1 MPRDISS
8 SSSSEDEDN
17 SADAPPNQGLPEKTS
32 TTKYQCPADFVTL
45 CHKPCSSILKNNLKN
60 NELWLIKAPSNFNPA
75 SFSGV
80 QLPLCGLQTVSVSSA
95 DETEHTYSVLASSR
109 CSPDFRLLSAN
120 QNSSHITLTSPFSGL
135 LNICQNHGDSSTA
148 QIPQIIP
155 AVPPPSLPVGLKQ
168 RFQPGFQ
175 QIDSTLTTQTEEEDR
190 NEGSR
195 KRKKHKKIKTEP
207 QEEGMQTESEH
218 MGIQETQVMMDSE
231 VSEDKRKKKKKKKDR
246 ERAGPPDCQVII
258 KTEEVT
264 VKSEP
269 IDTAFGDQVE
279 GKKKK
284 KKKKSKS
291 DD

>member
-8 SSSSEDEDN
+8 SSEDEGY
-17 SADAPPNQGLPEKTS
+17 SLDAPTNQEPPEKTS

-60 NELWLIKAPSNFNPA
+60 NELWLFKAPSNFNPA

-80 QLPLCGLQTVSVSSA
+80 QLPLCGLQTVSVPTA
-95 DETEHTYSVLASSR
+95 DGTEHSYSVLASSR
-109 CSPDFRLLSAN
+109 CSPDFRLLSTN

-135 LNICQNHGDSSTA
+135 INICENHKDGSIT

-155 AVPPPSLPVGLKQ
+155 ALPPPTLPAGLKQ

-175 QIDSTLTTQTEEEDR
+175 QICSTLTTTEEEELD
-190 NEGSR
+190 EGSR

-207 QEEGMQTESEH
+207 QEEGMRTELGGLQMKHLETEVMGSE
-218 MGIQETQVMMDSE
+218 E
-231 VSEDKRKKKKKKKDR
+231 KRKKKKKKKDK
-246 ERAGPPDCQVII
+246 ERVTI

-269 IDTAFGDQVE
+269 LDAMFGDEVE

-284 KKKKSKS
+284 KKKKKSKC
-291 DD
+291 DDSF